1 MKPRKRNLSEKKKL
15 PVVCFLLSPM
25 LNKRSLLFVVN
36 FSFTIITTGV
46 IVMSCV
52 SVYN

>member
-1 MKPRKRNLSEKKKL
+1 MKPRKRNFSEKKKL

-25 LNKRSLLFVVN
+25 LNKHSLLFIVN
-36 FSFTIITTGV
+36 FLFTKIATGV